1 MAFEL
6 TLERWRLTRPSFRG
20 PSPGSGPWVASTA
33 FRHVGSSFCPKCL
46 YLKAHIQVLAGGEDG
61 EKGERN
67 PTNGVT
73 RQRAVLC
80 LWNHWQIGCEE
91 ELRPRRIRERPWTWE
106 SVTPGLYTQL
116 AHSKP
121 AWPETSYLISLGL
134 CFVTSKYELIPVF
147 QGRRDQV
154 MEHMEKYLVQSRQS
168 VTVRASSLQFAQSQ
182 PCYP

>member
-1 MAFEL
+1 MKVDETFVQGSQPWVQSLSCFYSIPSCGIEL
-6 TLERWRLTRPSFRG
+6 LPEVLVPEGAHPGAGWRWRWR
-20 PSPGSGPWVASTA
+20 
-33 FRHVGSSFCPKCL
+33 
-46 YLKAHIQVLAGGEDG
+46 
-61 EKGERN
+61 KGN

-80 LWNHWQIGCEE
+80 LWNHWRIGCEE

-121 AWPETSYLISLGL
+121 VWPETSYLISLGL

-154 MEHMEKYLVQSRQS
+154 IEHMEKYLVQSRQS